1 MDITTKAQGF
11 PASTSAKMVLAA
23 SKETENRQRA
33 AQEADRRN
41 IKRDSALVAGMEAS
55 IAQKKLFEEQIEV
68 LKMQNMLL
76 SDNYEKLKEMYDS
89 QVQTNIEARTEL
101 EKSKKYNRWM
111 LVIAVVSMFAAI
123 AGTTITL
130 LVR

>member
-1 MDITTKAQGF
+1 M
-11 PASTSAKMVLAA
+11 
-23 SKETENRQRA
+23 
-33 AQEADRRN
+33 
-41 IKRDSALVAGMEAS
+41 ALVAGAEAS
-55 IAQKKLFEEQIEV
+55 IAQEKLLEEQIEV
-68 LKMQNMLL
+68 LKTQNMLL

-111 LVIAVVSMFAAI
+111 LVIAVVSMLAAI

>member
-23 SKETENRQRA
+23 RKETENRQRA

-41 IKRDSALVAGMEAS
+41 TKRDSALVAGMEAS

-111 LVIAVVSMFAAI
+111 LVIAVVSMLAAI

>member
-41 IKRDSALVAGMEAS
+41 TKRDSALVAGMEAS

-111 LVIAVVSMFAAI
+111 LVIAVVSMLAAI
-123 AGTTITL
+123 AGPTITL

>member
-11 PASTSAKMVLAA
+11 PASISAKMVLAA

-111 LVIAVVSMFAAI
+111 LVIAVVSMLAAI

>member
-111 LVIAVVSMFAAI
+111 LVIAVVSMLAAI

>member
-41 IKRDSALVAGMEAS
+41 TKRDSALVAGMEAS

-111 LVIAVVSMFAAI
+111 LVIAVVSMLAAI

>member
-1 MDITTKAQGF
+1 MDITTGAQGF
-11 PASTSAKMVLAA
+11 SAAASAKRVLAS
-23 SKETENRQRA
+23 SKDMENRQRA

-41 IKRDSALVAGMEAS
+41 RKRDLALVAGAEAS
-55 IAQKKLFEEQIEV
+55 IAQEKLLEEQIEV
-68 LKMQNMLL
+68 LKTQNMLL

-111 LVIAVVSMFAAI
+111 LVIAVVSMLAAI

>member
-89 QVQTNIEARTEL
+89 QVQTNIEAGTQL

-111 LVIAVVSMFAAI
+111 LVIAVVSMLAAI

>member
-1 MDITTKAQGF
+1 MDITTRAQSVS
-11 PASTSAKMVLAA
+11 ASASAKMVLAA
-23 SKETENRQRA
+23 GEEMENRQRA

-41 IKRDSALVAGMEAS
+41 RKRDSTLVAGAEAS

-111 LVIAVVSMFAAI
+111 LVIAVVSMLAAI